1 MNLFPWASV
10 PLEITSR
17 LLPLGD
23 KIIVPVFVT
32 FFASSPIV
40 CSILT
45 PLRKVSLRIQAL
57 HLKSVLWLATTV
69 ALPPH
74 DVIGCRVSSR
84 VDCLGGVQR
93 AANLARFNADARLHV
108 QATIQRI
115 WLLLVVNGGTFE
127 LVPLGIGSA

>member
-1 MNLFPWASV
+1 M
-10 PLEITSR
+10 
-17 LLPLGD
+17 
-23 KIIVPVFVT
+23 
-32 FFASSPIV
+32 
-40 CSILT
+40 
-45 PLRKVSLRIQAL
+45 

-127 LVPLGIGSA
+127 LVPLGIGSAGDNLSTFAVSGQNNRARSRNLLVFFHLKAYFMLGPLFEGPRV

>member
-1 MNLFPWASV
+1 
-10 PLEITSR
+10 
-17 LLPLGD
+17 
-23 KIIVPVFVT
+23 
-32 FFASSPIV
+32 
-40 CSILT
+40 
-45 PLRKVSLRIQAL
+45 
-57 HLKSVLWLATTV
+57 V

-127 LVPLGIGSA
+127 LVPLGIGSAGDNLSTFAVSGQNNRARSRNLLVFFHLKAYFMLGPLFEGPRV